1 MVEGSKKSQ
10 NRLLLLSLVLS
21 AFATQPQLIIM
32 MLLLIDISKSFNT
45 PVGITGQI
53 TTSASILG
61 VIFAIL
67 MSLLSVRYRH
77 KTLLL
82 IGLAFFVISALG
94 CYLAVDYNIMLIAYA
109 LTGVGGS
116 MINPMQS
123 TITAA
128 NYRLEQRS
136 KVIGWTMAGTSI
148 VALIGSPLVSYLS
161 SISDWRL
168 PFIVFMFPVA
178 LASLI
183 ISYFGI
189 PPVDRGEGE
198 KTSYIDSLRKIL
210 TNRSAVT
217 CLLGTTLASA
227 AWGGSL
233 TYGISFFRQNFG
245 LATAWASI
253 LLSAMALSKTVG
265 HLWSGSLINKV
276 GRKNFTVFSVA
287 ALGGTTFAYFNVGM
301 LWVSMFA
308 VCISCFVAGFQ
319 DSSLSVLNL
328 EQVPDSRG
336 PMMSFHSAMYRVGST
351 LGAGVGGLTLLLFNY
366 GILGMVFGFFSF
378 ASTIL
383 YLLYAKDPTSSN

>member
-1 MVEGSKKSQ
+1 VVEGPKKSQ
-10 NRLLLLSLVLS
+10 NRLLLPSLVLS
-21 AFATQPQLIIM
+21 AFATQPSLLITV
-32 MLLLIDISKSFNT
+32 LLLIDIGKSFNT

-53 TTSASILG
+53 TTSASIVA

-67 MSLLSVRYRH
+67 MSILSVRYRH

-82 IGLAFFVISALG
+82 VGLGFFTISALG
-94 CYLAVDYNIMLIAYA
+94 CYLAVDYNLMLIAYA
-109 LTGVGGS
+109 LTGIGGS

-136 KVIGWTMAGTSI
+136 KVIGWTTAGTSI
-148 VALIGSPLVSYLS
+148 AGLIGFPLVSYLS
-161 SISDWRL
+161 SVSDWRL

-178 LASLI
+178 LLSLI
-183 ISYFGI
+183 ISYVGI
-189 PPVDRGEGE
+189 PTEDRREGE
-198 KTSYIDSLRKIL
+198 KTSYVGNFRKIL

-227 AWGGSL
+227 AWAGSL
-233 TYGISFFRQNFG
+233 TYSISFFRQNFG

-253 LLSAMALSKTVG
+253 LLSAMALSKTIG

-287 ALGGTTFAYFNVGM
+287 ALGGTTYAYFNIE
-301 LWVSMFA
+301 LQLVSMFV
-308 VCISCFVAGFQ
+308 VCISCLIAGFQ
-319 DSSLSVLNL
+319 DSSNIVLNL

-336 PMMSFHSAMYRVGST
+336 PMMSFYSAMYRVGST
-351 LGAGVGGLTLLLFNY
+351 IGAGVGGLTILLFNY
-366 GILGMVFGFFSF
+366 GILGMVFGFFSLL
-378 ASTIL
+378 STLL
-383 YLLYAKDPTSSN
+383 YLLYVKDPTSSN

>member
-1 MVEGSKKSQ
+1 M
-10 NRLLLLSLVLS
+10 
-21 AFATQPQLIIM
+21 LITG
-32 MLLLIDISKSFNT
+32 LLLIDIGKSFNT

-61 VIFAIL
+61 VIFAVL
-67 MSLLSVRYRH
+67 MSILSVRYRH

-82 IGLAFFVISALG
+82 IGFAFFTISALG

-109 LTGVGGS
+109 LTGIGGS

-123 TITAA
+123 TITAEH
-128 NYRLEQRS
+128 YRLEQRS
-136 KVIGWTMAGTSI
+136 KVIGWAMAGTSI
-148 VALIGSPLVSYLS
+148 AFLIGSPLVSYLS
-161 SISDWRL
+161 GVSDWRL

-189 PPVDRGEGE
+189 PTVDRREGE
-198 KTSYIDSLRKIL
+198 KTSYVDSFRKIL

-227 AWGGSL
+227 AWSGSL
-233 TYGISFFRQNFG
+233 TYSISFFRQNFG
-245 LATAWASI
+245 LATTWASI

-265 HLWSGSLINKV
+265 HLWSGSLINRI

-287 ALGGTTFAYFNVGM
+287 ALGVTTFAYFNIGM
-301 LWVSMFA
+301 LWVSMFVA
-308 VCISCFVAGFQ
+308 CISCFIAGFQ

-351 LGAGVGGLTLLLFNY
+351 IGAGIGGLTILLFNY
-366 GILGMVFGFFSF
+366 GILGIVFGFFSLL
-378 ASTIL
+378 STLL